1 VKAAAKSLNKAQTPL
16 SSMPNHIKLERRDSL
31 TVLTAGPSNSLRD
44 SIHGQASDNSIED
57 VQAPDAHKMVDE
69 KLNELKI
76 VSLKLDEPLTESGK
90 EVGRITCCI
99 DAWWMEDNDPAKDTL
114 AKKR

>member
-1 VKAAAKSLNKAQTPL
+1 VIPC
-16 SSMPNHIKLERRDSL
+16 
-31 TVLTAGPSNSLRD
+31 VD
-44 SIHGQASDNSIED
+44 SIDDD
-57 VQAPDAHKMVDE
+57 VQAPDARKMVDE

-99 DAWWMEDNDPAKDTL
+99 DAWWMEDNDPAKDTS